1 MRRQRAH
8 TPSPGAAGEAFGR
21 DDGNRPL
28 HQPLRLLQQRRRMR
42 AGVRIVPHHPSPRMS
57 ADAYGVSMAFHP
69 RLLVLGGVPS
79 VQQAARD
86 EMASLVPAKVGV
98 RTVSTADSRS
108 IQSARVS
115 ITREPSLPVDEDQF
129 DIPTFLR
136 RQGVNE
142 MP

>member
-1 MRRQRAH
+1 MH
-8 TPSPGAAGEAFGR
+8 
-21 DDGNRPL
+21 
-28 HQPLRLLQQRRRMR
+28 
-42 AGVRIVPHHPSPRMS
+42 
-57 ADAYGVSMAFHP
+57 
-69 RLLVLGGVPS
+69 
-79 VQQAARD
+79 QAARD